1 MRPSLKLPSRVCIS
15 SGVIFVMGEEE
26 CRKEEGRC
34 STEHDMTTEQ
44 GGAAGASETAISEGK
59 ARRQP

>member
-26 CRKEEGRC
+26 GRKEEGRC
-34 STEHDMTTEQ
+34 STEHDMTTEE
-44 GGAAGASETAISEGK
+44 GAAGASETAISEGK

>member
-1 MRPSLKLPSRVCIS
+1 MCIS

-34 STEHDMTTEQ
+34 STEHDMTTEE
-44 GGAAGASETAISEGK
+44 GAAGASETAISEGK
-59 ARRQP
+59 VARGT